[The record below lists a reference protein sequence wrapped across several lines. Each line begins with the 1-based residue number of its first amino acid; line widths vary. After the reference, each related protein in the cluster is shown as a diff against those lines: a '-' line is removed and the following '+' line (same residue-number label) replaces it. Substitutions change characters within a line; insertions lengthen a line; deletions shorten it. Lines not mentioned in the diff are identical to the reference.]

1 MFLILNINPRKY
13 QMPNS
18 EILQKKLHQDS
29 IVKVGGAFDAMSAKL
44 VENSGFD
51 AASKNSDIVRML
63 ASGNA
68 CTAEIAKLP
77 AQTASNPLLSTS
89 LADIESNAP
98 PTLIMEFPSN
108 FFRKI
113 SLIDI

>member
-44 VENSGFD
+44 VEF
-51 AASKNSDIVRML
+51 
-63 ASGNA
+63 
-68 CTAEIAKLP
+68 
-77 AQTASNPLLSTS
+77 
-89 LADIESNAP
+89 
-98 PTLIMEFPSN
+98 
-108 FFRKI
+108 
-113 SLIDI
+113 

>member
-1 MFLILNINPRKY
+1 MAKN
-13 QMPNS
+13 
-18 EILQKKLHQDS
+18 EILRKKLRGNS
-29 IVKVGGAFDAMSAKL
+29 IIKVGGAFDAMSAKL
-44 VENSGFD
+44 VEINGFD

-113 SLIDI
+113 SFFNIF